1 MSFKKFKAIPFGWFF
16 FLYEKIISLLIYFFV
31 IQNLIFASLTKFESN
46 NIFSIS
52 VELLIEVGDNEAK

>member
-1 MSFKKFKAIPFGWFF
+1 MVF

-46 NIFSIS
+46 NIISMS